1 MSNGTKILIG
11 SIVVTI
17 IGVCVY
23 VGISISKETSTLNQ
37 EENKVNIDNYINEIL
52 DQEENKNN
60 IVENSENKVGASA
73 NTNTHTNKEP
83 EIVGKEEQESKQENT
98 GLSDKETAIK
108 LAQEEWGIDI
118 NSYIFETELNSDG
131 TYRVIVRN
139 KTDRN
144 AVTQY
149 KVDVKSKTVV
159 EE

>member
-11 SIVVTI
+11 SIVI
-17 IGVCVY
+17 IITFVCIY
-23 VGISISKETSTLNQ
+23 VAISINKEVSTSNT
-37 EENKVNIDNYINEIL
+37 EENKVSIDNYINEIL

-60 IVENSENKVGASA
+60 IVENTENELEN
-73 NTNTHTNKEP
+73 NTNTNTNKEP
-83 EIVGKEEQESKQENT
+83 EIVGKEEQESKEENT

-118 NSYIFETELNSDG
+118 NSYIFETELNTDG

-149 KVDVKSKTVV
+149 KVDVKSKTVI

>member
-11 SIVVTI
+11 SIVVI
-17 IGVCVY
+17 VIGVCVY
-23 VGISISKETSTLNQ
+23 VGISISKEASTLNQ
-37 EENKVNIDNYINEIL
+37 EENKVSIDNYINEIL
-52 DQEENKNN
+52 DEEENKNN
-60 IVENSENKVGASA
+60 IVENTENKPET
-73 NTNTHTNKEP
+73 NTNTNTNKEP
-83 EIVGKEEQESKQENT
+83 EIVGKEEQESNQENT

-118 NSYIFETELNSDG
+118 NSYIFEIELNSDG

-149 KVDVKSKTVV
+149 KVDVKAKTVV

>member
-11 SIVVTI
+11 SIVVI
-17 IGVCVY
+17 VIGVCVY
-23 VGISISKETSTLNQ
+23 VGISISKEASTLNQ
-37 EENKVNIDNYINEIL
+37 EENKVSIDNYINEIL
-52 DQEENKNN
+52 DEEENKNN
-60 IVENSENKVGASA
+60 IVENTENKPET
-73 NTNTHTNKEP
+73 NTNTNTNKEP
-83 EIVGKEEQESKQENT
+83 EIVGKEEQESNQENT

-149 KVDVKSKTVV
+149 KVDVKAKTVV